1 MSMTGKTLGNFEYTA
16 LIGFGGMGKVDLLPK
31 NE

>member
-1 MSMTGKTLGNFEYTA
+1 MTGKTPGNFEYTA
-16 LIGFGGMGKVDLLPK
+16 LIGCGSMSKVDLLLK